1 MKVQI
6 LILSFVI
13 SLVNPINWNPLMLV
27 TELIQSFNH
36 FSKGFIE
43 IFVNYNHIE
52 VFFVFSL

>member
-27 TELIQSFNH
+27 TELIQSFNN
-36 FSKGFIE
+36 FSKGFIK